1 MATARN
7 TIGTVFETVGTA
19 ATLITGTLNVASVG
33 VGMANAFVNKAAKD
47 QSQQHLLDAE
57 TSTERMILEAS
68 REEAEMKNAV
78 RTYRAKSETHA
89 ADFDLAYD
97 RFTAILRPQKVDNV
111 RSFSVAAE

>member
-19 ATLITGTLNVASVG
+19 ATLITGSLNVASVG

-47 QSQQHLLDAE
+47 QTQQHLLDAE
-57 TSTERMILEAS
+57 VSTERMILEAS

-89 ADFDLAYD
+89 SDFDQAYD
-97 RFTAILRPQKVDNV
+97 RFSAILRPKPVDNV
-111 RSFSVAAE
+111 RSFGVAAE

>member
-47 QSQQHLLDAE
+47 QSLQYKLMLFGNQ
-57 TSTERMILEAS
+57 
-68 REEAEMKNAV
+68 
-78 RTYRAKSETHA
+78 
-89 ADFDLAYD
+89 DFMNSLA
-97 RFTAILRPQKVDNV
+97 I
-111 RSFSVAAE
+111 